1 MKNTTLYKKFFVAI
15 NGSNSEQ
22 RPLSIALSGGVDS
35 VVLLH
40 LCYTLREQ
48 MPGWVIE
55 AIYIDHGLS
64 VDSDSWRAF
73 CQRLC
78 ESLSID
84 FKTASVEVKAKARHS
99 LEAQARDARYA
110 ALDSLAMANSMI
122 VLGQHGDDQLETF
135 LLRLKRGSGL
145 DGLASMRAQRILDSG
160 RVCIRPLLNASRED
174 IEAFARMFAIE
185 HIEDHSNKDDRFD
198 RNFLR
203 NQVIP
208 LFKSR
213 FNGFLQSVLRSI
225 ELLQQQQSLIEELTL
240 QDLQTC
246 CSEQGQLD
254 LQRLGALSQLRQANV
269 VRSWLASFNEKMPSK
284 VQLEQLLHQAL
295 TSKQDAQINIVMGK
309 GCVKKHRGFLYF
321 VIAQDPPQP
330 CVDVALAPITLN
342 DGRALIVEHGVG
354 VRAPNNNERISV
366 QFGLLSSKIRPRNK
380 PGRNAVKHW
389 LKEAGVPSWQRAHVP
404 LIFYDE
410 QLVQIVG
417 YYFEHSMYVPQ
428 QGVRWEVVDGE

>member
-1 MKNTTLYKKFFVAI
+1 MKNTTLYKNFFVAI
-15 NGSNSEQ
+15 NGSNPEQ
-22 RPLSIALSGGVDS
+22 KPLSIALSGGVDS

-48 MPGWVIE
+48 ISGYVIE

-64 VDSDSWRAF
+64 ADSDKWRDF

-78 ESLSID
+78 ESLDID
-84 FKTASVEVKAKARHS
+84 FKTAAVEVKAKARHS

-110 ALDSLAMANSMI
+110 ALDSLAMVNSLI

-145 DGLASMRAQRILDSG
+145 DGLTSMRTQRILDSG

-185 HIEDHSNKDDRFD
+185 HIEDNSNKDDRFD

-208 LFKSR
+208 LLKSR
-213 FNGFLQSVLRSI
+213 FRGFLPSALRSI
-225 ELLQQQQSLIEELTL
+225 DILQQQQGLIEEITQ
-240 QDLQTC
+240 QDLRQ
-246 CSEQGQLD
+246 CSAGKNRLD
-254 LQRLGALSQLRQANV
+254 LQQLDALSKLRQANV
-269 VRSWLASFNEKMPSK
+269 VRAWLASCNEKMPSK

-295 TSKQDAQINIVMGK
+295 TSKQDAQVNILMGR
-309 GCVKKHRGFLYF
+309 GCVKKHRGLLYF
-321 VIAQDPPQP
+321 VVAQDAPNA
-330 CVDVALAPITLN
+330 CFDIALEPITLN
-342 DGRALIVEHGVG
+342 DGRALSVEHGKG
-354 VRAPNNNERISV
+354 IRLPASNERVSI
-366 QFGLLSSKIRPRNK
+366 QFGLLNAKIRPCNK
-380 PGRNAVKHW
+380 PGRNTVKHW
-389 LKEAGVPSWQRAHVP
+389 LKEAGVPSWQRAQVP

-417 YYFEHSMYVPQ
+417 YYFEHSMYVAK
-428 QGVRWEVVDGE
+428 QGIRWEVIDG